1 MNNRTIYITITE
13 AESFDELPAQL
24 QTLVTHAQNMAKT
37 AYAPYSHYKVGAAL
51 LLSNGTVVTGNNQEN
66 IAYPSGLCAERVAF
80 FAASANNPGQT
91 IVAVAIAAI
100 NERANAD
107 EACTPCGA
115 CRQVMAEYETKQGQ
129 PIPLVMPAGNGR
141 YVITENMAS
150 LLPFQFEAS
159 GLKKNENQS
168 TN

>member
-80 FAASANNPGQT
+80 LQHRQT
-91 IVAVAIAAI
+91 T
-100 NERANAD
+100 RA
-107 EACTPCGA
+107 
-115 CRQVMAEYETKQGQ
+115 K
-129 PIPLVMPAGNGR
+129 
-141 YVITENMAS
+141 
-150 LLPFQFEAS
+150 LLLQ
-159 GLKKNENQS
+159 
-168 TN
+168 